1 MQVAR
6 VDSAPALVLS
16 LAARSRGAF
25 NAPALL
31 VTKAEGAAGRLFEFC
46 QLHACAPRQF
56 EALLGALQASDV
68 LQPERLLRRA
78 GLAAFTDKAHTHAY
92 ERFYARYLSP
102 LRARPVRLLEV
113 GFAMGQSSLLWCSYF
128 PLAQRAV
135 FLDLMARQPGPTA
148 VPSAD
153 AEGSPCLPGTHVLY
167 QADQAL
173 PQDLLRVL
181 RAEASVSPER
191 FDVVLDDGGHE
202 PYQQLVSFITLF
214 ARALKPGGVYIIED
228 IEMSYWQPYAVL
240 FREPADGS
248 GVPGSASAG
257 GAPPP
262 RPPHPSRTRYTRNAV
277 EEFKRAVDV
286 VNRGFH
292 DQGYHALHPSA
303 REVESVFFGENC
315 IILTKVGHSRR
326 LPKCV
331 TSHARSTRGGELRHV
346 LQGTATAC
354 SSALPLPIHHPPLTA
369 CVPLPCHR
377 TKVDAA
383 GRTRRR
389 APYRY
394 KHRVQGYAP
403 PPAGFGDEPAE
414 AAHSEGL
421 HVGPLLP
428 SETDIAPPSVRPVL
442 ERETEGGA
450 GRTRAQGRTE
460 GGVAPPR
467 AGEGAVVA
475 GGGGAGGGSVSIPA
489 RPPAEQEQEL

>member
-1 MQVAR
+1 M
-6 VDSAPALVLS
+6 DSAPALVLS

-78 GLAAFTDKAHTHAY
+78 GLSAFTDKAHTHAY

-202 PYQQLVSFITLF
+202 PYQQLVSFIALF

-315 IILTKVGHSRR
+315 IILTKVGHSR
-326 LPKCV
+326 
-331 TSHARSTRGGELRHV
+331 
-346 LQGTATAC
+346 
-354 SSALPLPIHHPPLTA
+354 
-369 CVPLPCHR
+369 
-377 TKVDAA
+377 
-383 GRTRRR
+383 
-389 APYRY
+389 
-394 KHRVQGYAP
+394 
-403 PPAGFGDEPAE
+403 
-414 AAHSEGL
+414 
-421 HVGPLLP
+421 
-428 SETDIAPPSVRPVL
+428 SV
-442 ERETEGGA
+442 
-450 GRTRAQGRTE
+450 
-460 GGVAPPR
+460 
-467 AGEGAVVA
+467 
-475 GGGGAGGGSVSIPA
+475 
-489 RPPAEQEQEL
+489 